1 MVDASSTVEDIYLSV
16 GFPAPTEDDL
26 AAWEH
31 LDCGD
36 ADLCGTYDETG
47 YFNVQSGM
55 FGWADWESF
64 VDDCDTATTYCSDV
78 YTTDDYDGWTVGVY
92 MYNDDLTALM
102 DADDEIFGVVF
113 VEDEVCWYVKVD
125 DATNVA
131 IDFGWKDVSAG
142 TIGEDYP
149 AVADLNAHDAS
160 GVYVSG
166 FGGWYTYYSD
176 IDDEAD
182 DAFESHEDTIFWF

>member
-1 MVDASSTVEDIYLSV
+1 VFEYQFKKKEPKRMSITADSTVDEIYASV
-16 GFPAPTEDDL
+16 GYPAPNEDDL
-26 AAWEH
+26 LAWEH

-36 ADLCGTYDETG
+36 GDLCGTYGETG

-64 VDDCDTATTYCSDV
+64 VDDCDTATTECSDV

-102 DADDEIFGVVF
+102 DTAGDKFGVVF
-113 VEDEVCWYVKVD
+113 VEDEACWYVNVVAVD
-125 DATNVA
+125 TLDINL
-131 IDFGWKDVSAG
+131 GWNDLSDSEE

-149 AVADLNAHDAS
+149 AVGDLAS
-160 GVYVSG
+160 HASDVFDTFG
-166 FGGWYTYYSD
+166 FGSWYT
-176 IDDEAD
+176 
-182 DAFESHEDTIFWF
+182 